1 MRAKRSVH
9 RRRRWFSSHLST
21 FQHSLEG
28 LQYCSQ
34 GGSPFILYARVSNDK
49 TRALAAQT
57 LPRSLVALNT
67 FPLKAAGESFPLS
80 AHHSANQRGRR
91 RLHSA
96 SLYSPSTALMDMT
109 SACLP
114 CTHTRAD
121 HFHPL
126 CPNKN
131 CLFKSAQILIRGRKK
146 KKKKK
151 REKPF
156 IQRWSA
162 FHLPPHLLH
171 NPPPLP
177 PAPLPL
183 ALSHLSTRARLCAK
197 QILNARR
204 SAHVNTRARRP
215 LIPRGRPSGGCL
227 MQWPFVVET
236 IFMSETQN
244 GFINSIRG

>member
-1 MRAKRSVH
+1 MLFPRH
-9 RRRRWFSSHLST
+9 IH
-21 FQHSLEG
+21 
-28 LQYCSQ
+28 
-34 GGSPFILYARVSNDK
+34 ILPMDMCARNDK
-49 TRALAAQT
+49 TRALAPQT
-57 LPRSLVALNT
+57 WTRSLVALNT
-67 FPLKAAGESFPLS
+67 FPSAAAGESFPLS
-80 AHHSANQRGRR
+80 AHHSANQQGRR

-109 SACLP
+109 SACLS
-114 CTHTRAD
+114 CTHTRTHTH

-131 CLFKSAQILIRGRKK
+131 CLFKSAQILVRS
-146 KKKKK
+146 KKK
-151 REKPF
+151 RNLLFSGRAPVICPSPVSPTP
-156 IQRWSA
+156 IQPTLS
-162 FHLPPHLLH
+162 P
-171 NPPPLP
+171 
-177 PAPLPL
+177 
-183 ALSHLSTRARLCAK
+183 SHLSTRTAK

-215 LIPRGRPSGGCL
+215 LIPRGPPSGGCL